1 MLPANCLLSIFT
13 NFYLMRI
20 QVTWVFII
28 NLHESILMPITERAS
43 SKYYTMAPDSDIL
56 YLYGVSS
63 ADANGRLVNS
73 SMGVGNDKNNIIYGT
88 DGAKSEAPGDGDNW
102 IDAGAG
108 NDTVFGYAGND
119 IIHGGD
125 GNDRLDGGAGGDVL
139 YGGAG
144 NDVIFAGNGDN
155 SAWYYYGDGLGIFP
169 GIARTR
175 LDIAGD
181 TIDGGDGDDRIYS
194 DGYDVI
200 YGGAGNDRIF
210 LQNSTHSYVYGGD
223 GNDRFFV
230 ASYAYDDVLGYTDA
244 AIHGG
249 DGIDTIVVTRG
260 NFNLSRV
267 DADVE
272 RVVVQTTVGSCVVGR
287 LADETILGG
296 TGNDTLIGGGGK
308 DRLVGNDGDDTLQI
322 GHLGRTNLVGG
333 NGVDTFYFTKD
344 MSGNCAQGAD
354 DMILIQDFEDG
365 VDKIRFGY
373 DNTQSPYKTSVG
385 STLTQIVNTGQ
396 SFSTLYNQA
405 KSVHT
410 SLYGT
415 SVAYF
420 EYGGNTYVVQDK
432 SSSASTAE
440 FSIRLTGVHNLTM
453 SDFLIEPF

>member
-1 MLPANCLLSIFT
+1 MSI
-13 NFYLMRI
+13 I
-20 QVTWVFII
+20 
-28 NLHESILMPITERAS
+28 ERAD
-43 SKYYTMAPDSDIL
+43 SKYYTMAPDADIL

-63 ADANGRLVNS
+63 PDANGRLVNFS
-73 SMGVGNDKNNIIYGT
+73 SGIGNDKNNAIYGT
-88 DGAKSEAPGDGDNW
+88 DGAKSNTPGDGGNW

-108 NDTVFGYAGND
+108 NDTVFGYEGND

-125 GNDRLDGGAGGDVL
+125 GNDRLYGGAGGDVL
-139 YGGAG
+139 YGEAG
-144 NDVIFAGNGDN
+144 NDVIYAGNVIYNGYTDN
-155 SAWYYYGDGLGIFP
+155 TAWYYYGDGLGISP
-169 GIARTR
+169 GLATTQMG
-175 LDIAGD
+175 IAGD
-181 TIDGGDGDDRIYS
+181 SIDGGDGDDRIYS

-210 LQNSTHSYVYGGD
+210 LQNSVHSYVYGDD

-230 ASYAYDDVLGYTDA
+230 AGYAYDDLLGYTDA

-249 DGIDTIVVTRG
+249 NGVDTIVVTRG

-272 RVVVQTTVGSCVVGR
+272 RVVVRTTTGSYIVGR
-287 LADETILGG
+287 SADETMMGG
-296 TGNDTLIGGGGK
+296 TGDDTLIGGGGK
-308 DRLVGNDGDDTLQI
+308 DRLVGNDGNDTLQI
-322 GHLGRTNLVGG
+322 GNSGRTNLVGG
-333 NGVDTFYFTKD
+333 NGIDTFYFTQN

-354 DMILIQDFEDG
+354 DMILIQDFEGG

-373 DNTQSPYKTSVG
+373 DDTQSPYKTSVG
-385 STLTQIVNTGQ
+385 TTLTQIANTGQ
-396 SFSTLYNQA
+396 SFNTLYNQA

-420 EYGGNTYVVQDK
+420 EYNGNTYVVQDK
-432 SSSASTAE
+432 SSSASVAE